1 MTQEVPTVAQEEK
14 TETRA
19 AWEELGSAF
28 ESLGLKLKLHFEESF
43 SEGAPEREAV
53 ERAFEGL
60 GDAIKKVVTPIRD
73 ALKDPAVREDV
84 DHIADRLGAAVS
96 ETLEAAKEKVPHRCC

>member
-1 MTQEVPTVAQEEK
+1 MAQDDK
-14 TETRA
+14 TETKA

-43 SEGAPEREAV
+43 SDGAPEREAM

-73 ALKDPAVREDV
+73 ALQDPAVREDV

-96 ETLEAAKEKVPHRCC
+96 ETLETAKARVSRR